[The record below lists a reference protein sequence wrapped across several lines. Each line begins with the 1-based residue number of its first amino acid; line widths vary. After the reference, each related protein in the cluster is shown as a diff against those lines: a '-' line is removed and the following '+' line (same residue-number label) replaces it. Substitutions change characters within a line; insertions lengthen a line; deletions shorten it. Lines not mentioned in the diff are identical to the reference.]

1 MQELVESERE
11 YQLCDQGGRRG
22 GGGGVLFFFFFRSFP
37 FMPQFCLSTFIFPLT
52 SRDGLCDGTT
62 LIPFSLSQGDT
73 PHAEPASGWRCGV
86 LSGVSVHLS
95 TGSRG
100 VSSCVCCQLW
110 VCVCVCVFV
119 CLCKFL
125 AALTH
130 RPSNTEMLLL
140 V

>member
-11 YQLCDQGGRRG
+11 YQLCDRVGVGGA
-22 GGGGVLFFFFFRSFP
+22 VFFTVPFP
-37 FMPQFCLSTFIFPLT
+37 FMLQFCLSTFIFPLT

-73 PHAEPASGWRCGV
+73 PHAAPASGWRCGV

-100 VSSCVCCQLW
+100 VSSCMCCQLR
-110 VCVCVCVFV
+110 VCVCASSW
-119 CLCKFL
+119 L
-125 AALTH
+125 H
-130 RPSNTEMLLL
+130 
-140 V
+140 